1 MEPRHDEI
9 HPQEEME
16 RSVRSFLDEGASF
29 LDEGASLAES
39 FYGIQVEN
47 DPTANIDA
55 VPDLMMLNLLC
66 ARAKAPKE
74 SEESLVE
81 AEKSWAPVRDWL
93 SSHNADEV
101 RAAAEQRG
109 ESGLTALHFAARH
122 DPPLDVIDV
131 LLSIAQDTV
140 QWPDSFGW
148 LPIHY
153 ACASGSDTA
162 VIKTLADAYPESK
175 TTVDRRGRTPLHFA
189 LGDKPA
195 SPDVIFLLSSSGAA
209 QYPDEIG
216 MLVRYTMY
224 SILFDIHGFTNLTN
238 SFFDNSHYIMP
249 VPSVRQKKSC
259 TSLPTH
265 IQKPSRRKIVVIVL
279 RCILPCQTPVGTQ
292 YRPRCACF

>member
-1 MEPRHDEI
+1 MEDSGFDRSYDDAHF
-9 HPQEEME
+9 QEEME
-16 RSVRSFLDEGASF
+16 RSVRSFLDEGAS
-29 LDEGASLAES
+29 LADS
-39 FYGIQVEN
+39 FYGSV
-47 DPTANIDA
+47 DGDDFVANTDS

-81 AEKSWAPVRDWL
+81 AEKSWGPVRDWL

-175 TTVDRRGRTPLHFA
+175 TTIDRRGRTPLHFA

-195 SPDVIFLLSSSGAA
+195 SPDVIFLLSSTGAA

-216 MLVRYTMY
+216 MLVRPIYTMY
-224 SILFDIHGFTNLTN
+224 LI
-238 SFFDNSHYIMP
+238 
-249 VPSVRQKKSC
+249 QKKF
-259 TSLPTH
+259 
-265 IQKPSRRKIVVIVL
+265 R
-279 RCILPCQTPVGTQ
+279 
-292 YRPRCACF
+292 FF

>member
-1 MEPRHDEI
+1 MEESGDFEQSFH
-9 HPQEEME
+9 QEEIYDE
-16 RSVRSFLDEGASF
+16 DVSFIDEA
-29 LDEGASLAES
+29 ESLAES
-39 FYGIQVEN
+39 LFNVNNEN
-47 DPTANIDA
+47 NVAEGSEN
-55 VPDLMMLNLLC
+55 VPDVMLLNVYC

-74 SEESLVE
+74 SEESRAV
-81 AEKSWAPVRDWL
+81 AEESWAPVREWL

-153 ACASGSDTA
+153 ACASGSDTE
-162 VIKTLADAYPESK
+162 VIKALADAYPESK

-209 QYPDEIG
+209 SYPDEIG
-216 MLVRYTMY
+216 MLVRCICYRR
-224 SILFDIHGFTNLTN
+224 SLAIKDA
-238 SFFDNSHYIMP
+238 
-249 VPSVRQKKSC
+249 SVTC
-259 TSLPTH
+259 
-265 IQKPSRRKIVVIVL
+265 
-279 RCILPCQTPVGTQ
+279 
-292 YRPRCACF
+292 

>member
-1 MEPRHDEI
+1 MNDDNFVAGGSGHYDES
-9 HPQEEME
+9 QFREEME
-16 RSVRSFLDEGASF
+16 RSVRSFLDEHSF
-29 LDEGASLAES
+29 IDEGGSMAES
-39 FYGIQVEN
+39 MFSS
-47 DPTANIDA
+47 ANEEIFVMNNDA
-55 VPDLMMLNLLC
+55 VPDVMMLNVLC
-66 ARAKAPKE
+66 ARAKAPKDT
-74 SEESLVE
+74 EESLLE
-81 AEKSWAPVRDWL
+81 AEQSWGPVRDWL

-153 ACASGSDTA
+153 ACASGSDTV
-162 VIKTLADAYPESK
+162 VIKTLAEAYPESK

-209 QYPDEIG
+209 MYPDEIG
-216 MLVRYTMY
+216 MLVRKKE
-224 SILFDIHGFTNLTN
+224 ICAFLIHIT
-238 SFFDNSHYIMP
+238 
-249 VPSVRQKKSC
+249 
-259 TSLPTH
+259 
-265 IQKPSRRKIVVIVL
+265 
-279 RCILPCQTPVGTQ
+279 
-292 YRPRCACF
+292 

>member
-1 MEPRHDEI
+1 MEDPDLEQEADFPDEDA
-9 HPQEEME
+9 
-16 RSVRSFLDEGASF
+16 SFMDEG
-29 LDEGASLAES
+29 ESLAES
-39 FYGIQVEN
+39 MFSANNDEN
-47 DPTANIDA
+47 NLAGGET
-55 VPDLMMLNLLC
+55 VPDVMLLNVFC

-74 SEESLVE
+74 SEESRVE
-81 AEKSWAPVRDWL
+81 AEQSWAPVREWL

-153 ACASGSDTA
+153 ACASGSDTS
-162 VIKTLADAYPESK
+162 VIKALADAFPDGK

-195 SPDVIFLLSSSGAA
+195 SPDVIFLLSATGAA
-209 QYPDEIG
+209 SYPDEIG
-216 MLVRYTMY
+216 MLVR
-224 SILFDIHGFTNLTN
+224 NLN
-238 SFFDNSHYIMP
+238 LGGI
-249 VPSVRQKKSC
+249 
-259 TSLPTH
+259 
-265 IQKPSRRKIVVIVL
+265 
-279 RCILPCQTPVGTQ
+279 PCK
-292 YRPRCACF
+292 A